1 MANLYFLKGTDD
13 TLDTPLGY
21 CFLNHNVGVTQVT
34 ASIVI
39 QAEKPFLYA
48 QKRLS
53 KALSSRIITQAIY
66 DIIVDNQDENRQL
79 YEINSNIDIDKTLLL
94 ELVNFY
100 GISNVDSGG
109 TAAQIV
115 QDIILEGYSIIKKI

>member
-39 QAEKPFLYA
+39 QIEKPFLYA
-48 QKRLS
+48 QKRLNA
-53 KALSSRIITQAIY
+53 ALVSGAITQAIY
-66 DIIVDNQDENRQL
+66 DIIVNNQGGTRQL
-79 YEINSNIDIDKTLLL
+79 YEIGGDVEIDETLLL
-94 ELVNFY
+94 ELVSYY
-100 GISNVDSGG
+100 GISNVDTGG
-109 TAAQIV
+109 TAAEIV

>member
-1 MANLYFLKGTDD
+1 MANLYFLKGTND

-39 QAEKPFLYA
+39 QIEKPFLYA
-48 QKRLS
+48 QKRINA
-53 KALSSRIITQAIY
+53 ALSSGAITQYIY
-66 DIIVDNQDENRQL
+66 DTIVNNQDATRQL
-79 YEINSNIDIDKTLLL
+79 YEIDSNIAIDKTLLL
-94 ELVNFY
+94 ELVSYY
-100 GISNVDSGG
+100 GILNVDTGG
-109 TAAQIV
+109 TVAEIV

>member
-21 CFLNHNVGVTQVT
+21 CFLNHNIGVTQVT

-48 QKRLS
+48 QKRLLS
-53 KALSSRIITQAIY
+53 ALNAGVITQAIY
-66 DIIVDNQDENRQL
+66 DIIVNNQDETRQL
-79 YEINSNIDIDKTLLL
+79 YEINADVDIEKTLLI

-100 GISNVDSGG
+100 GISNVDDSG
-109 TAAQIV
+109 TAAEIV